1 MDFGTWLVEHGT
13 ITDEQFRRCRYFH
26 KEQNQVRIGR
36 LAATKGLMS
45 ADDINQ
51 TTTRQS
57 VTGEL
62 FGEAAIKLGLLKP
75 KDLIH
80 LLRTQRPDAEA
91 LGAYLVRLRILGRTH
106 MADALSTYLTEQKR
120 SKLEKQSDK
129 EPAASTKRES

>member
-13 ITDEQFRRCRYFH
+13 ITDEQLRQCRYFH

-36 LAATKGLMS
+36 LAVARGLMS
-45 ADDINQ
+45 AADVQQ
-51 TTTRQS
+51 TTTRQN
-57 VTGEL
+57 VTGEP

-75 KDLIH
+75 KDLI
-80 LLRTQRPDAEA
+80 LLLKVQRPDAEA

-106 MADALSTYLTEQKR
+106 MADALDAYLAEQKT

-129 EPAASTKRES
+129 EPAAPTERES